1 MKALKTALVI
11 AAVALIAACASSPT
25 TNSDYDPATN
35 FAQYHSFGYMATDPI
50 ADPMVDSR
58 IKSAVTAALTAK
70 GWTLNDQNPDVWVV
84 PHVQLSEQTQLNTYN
99 TGWGYGRWGAY
110 GGGTTQTTVEKIPVG
125 TVIIDLVDAEEEADG
140 LARHGE
146 QHDRPERN
154 ARAEAG
160 ERERG
165 DDAAFREIPARIGS
179 RQVTLSNGAGG
190 EPPVRRPSGAPSPF
204 FRRAY
209 PLRAR
214 NARIS
219 SKAADGA
226 RWPPSKRS
234 CSAEAKRIGEAVLVR
249 RRSSRA
255 GTTRPAAS
263 KRGERAW
270 PSRRRSPPARRP
282 SIRRGR
288 LRRSRR
294 RRGRERRAAGFSAS
308 R

>member
-125 TVIIDLVDAEEEADG
+125 TVIIDLVDAKQKQMVWRGTASNTIDQK
-140 LARHGE
+140 ATPE
-146 QHDRPERN
+146 QKQANVN
-154 ARAEAG
+154 AAMTQLFEKFPPGSA
-160 ERERG
+160 
-165 DDAAFREIPARIGS
+165 PA
-179 RQVTLSNGAGG
+179 
-190 EPPVRRPSGAPSPF
+190 
-204 FRRAY
+204 
-209 PLRAR
+209 
-214 NARIS
+214 
-219 SKAADGA
+219 K
-226 RWPPSKRS
+226 
-234 CSAEAKRIGEAVLVR
+234 
-249 RRSSRA
+249 
-255 GTTRPAAS
+255 
-263 KRGERAW
+263 
-270 PSRRRSPPARRP
+270 
-282 SIRRGR
+282 
-288 LRRSRR
+288 
-294 RRGRERRAAGFSAS
+294 
-308 R
+308 